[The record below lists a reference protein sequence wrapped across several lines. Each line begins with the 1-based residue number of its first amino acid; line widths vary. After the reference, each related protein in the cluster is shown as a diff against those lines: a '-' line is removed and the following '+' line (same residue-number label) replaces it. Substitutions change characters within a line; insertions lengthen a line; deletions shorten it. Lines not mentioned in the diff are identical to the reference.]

1 MKLSNLLIIT
11 LFGSF
16 FLIVSCGNKKED
28 PATDPLTT
36 STIGAQDPSATAAT
50 QTAAG
55 TGFHYICPKNCEGGG
70 GPAQGKCPVCGT
82 DMVHN
87 QAFHN
92 QQPQATPGS
101 SPGTPIQVSPTNETG
116 AVTQQTAQPSAP
128 PAAQNAAGVWHFTCS
143 KGCEGGAG
151 SAGNCAKC
159 GNPLT
164 HNSAFHAQ

>member
-28 PATDPLTT
+28 PATDP
-36 STIGAQDPSATAAT
+36 STISTMEAQDPSMTAST
-50 QTAAG
+50 QTAGG
-55 TGFHYICPKNCEGGG
+55 TEFHYKCPNNCEGGG
-70 GPAQGKCPVCGT
+70 GSGQGKCPVCGT

-87 QAFHN
+87 PAFHS
-92 QQPQATPGS
+92 QQTQATPGS
-101 SPGTPIQVSPTNETG
+101 SPDAPIQVSPTTETG
-116 AVTQQTAQPSAP
+116 AEITQQTAQPG
-128 PAAQNAAGVWHFTCS
+128 AQNAAGVWHYTCS

-151 SAGNCAKC
+151 AAGNCAKC